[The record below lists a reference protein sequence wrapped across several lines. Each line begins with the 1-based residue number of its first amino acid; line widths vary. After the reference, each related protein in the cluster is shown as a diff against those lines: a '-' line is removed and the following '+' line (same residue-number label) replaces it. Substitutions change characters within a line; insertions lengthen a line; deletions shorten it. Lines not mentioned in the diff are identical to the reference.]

1 MTEIERSE
9 VLVLV
14 FASAKSSNEKS
25 IPVYAH
31 NIHMQAG
38 KAMFTWCM
46 SATISLCV
54 CVCVCM
60 CLCIY
65 DRGGRFGWM
74 SHIVPVRPSDI
85 AGGQRGMEP
94 ERGDSDK

>member
-1 MTEIERSE
+1 MF
-9 VLVLV
+9 V
-14 FASAKSSNEKS
+14 SAKSSNDKS
-25 IPVYAH
+25 IAVYAH
-31 NIHMQAG
+31 GTYASRQSY
-38 KAMFTWCM
+38 TCL
-46 SATISLCV
+46 LCV
-54 CVCVCM
+54 CGAVTISVCVCVYVCM

-65 DRGGRFGWM
+65 DRGGRSGWM

>member
-1 MTEIERSE
+1 MHT
-9 VLVLV
+9 
-14 FASAKSSNEKS
+14 
-25 IPVYAH
+25 
-31 NIHMQAG
+31 IHTCKEAG
-38 KAMFTWCM
+38 KAIRVYFV
-46 SATISLCV
+46 CV
-54 CVCVCM
+54 CDHVCVCM